1 MDEVEGKGAD
11 YNEHCHGKQLHC
23 GVFFKR
29 GFLIRQHQIRH
40 LNDVELLFKADGLC
54 DIPIRKEQVCK
65 VIVRKG
71 FDMVGYAG
79 ADGGSLRPK
88 FLNHFEKPPF
98 LTICHCTNSFPK
110 NRELFPVT
118 AGNAG

>member
-29 GFLIRQHQIRH
+29 SFLIRQHQIRH
-40 LNDVELLFKADGLC
+40 LNDIELLFKADGLC

-88 FLNHFEKPPF
+88 FFNHLEKPPF
-98 LTICHCTNSFPK
+98 LTVCYRTDGFPK
-110 NRELFPVT
+110 NRELLSVT
-118 AGNAG
+118 AGNAC

>member
-11 YNEHCHGKQLHC
+11 YNEHCHGKQFHC

-29 GFLIRQHQIRH
+29 GFLIRQHQIRY

-88 FLNHFEKPPF
+88 FFNHLEKPPF
-98 LTICHCTNSFPK
+98 LTVCYRTDGFPK
-110 NRELFPVT
+110 NRELLSVT
-118 AGNAG
+118 AGNAC

>member
-29 GFLIRQHQIRH
+29 GFLIRQNQIRH
-40 LNDVELLFKADGLC
+40 LNDIELLFKADGLC

-79 ADGGSLRPK
+79 ADGGSFRP
-88 FLNHFEKPPF
+88 
-98 LTICHCTNSFPK
+98 
-110 NRELFPVT
+110 
-118 AGNAG
+118 